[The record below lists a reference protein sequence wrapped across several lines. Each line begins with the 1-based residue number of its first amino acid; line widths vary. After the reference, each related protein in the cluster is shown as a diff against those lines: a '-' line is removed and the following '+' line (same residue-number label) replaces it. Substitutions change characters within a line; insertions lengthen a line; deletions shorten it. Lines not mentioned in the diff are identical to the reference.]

1 MAELIIPNVWRLRLS
16 MGYTNAYLLVADD
29 GVTLV
34 DSETKGQQATILEA
48 VSATGRTP
56 ADLKHI
62 LITHHHTDHTG
73 SLASL
78 VETTG
83 AKAYVHPL
91 DAPITRG
98 DEPVAGPN
106 PDVRVGRMLK
116 PLLMRLQPSRMTPV
130 AFEREVVDGDE
141 LAIAGGIKVIHTPGH
156 TAGHVSY
163 FWPESGGVLFAG
175 DAAGKL
181 RDVGPPV
188 GGLASMFTED
198 PEQAKESFRKLA
210 GLEFDTVCMGHG
222 GFLTGQAHLEFRRAV
237 EKMAR

>member
-1 MAELIIPNVWRLRLS
+1 MAERVISNVWRLRLS
-16 MGYTNAYLLVADD
+16 MGYTNAYLLVSDD

-34 DSETKGQQATILEA
+34 DSGTKGQQGNILEG

-106 PDVRVGRMLK
+106 PDVRMGWMLK
-116 PLLMRLQPSRMTPV
+116 PLLMRLQPSRMPPV
-130 AFEREVVDGDE
+130 AIEREVVDGDE
-141 LAIAGGIKVIHTPGH
+141 LAIAGGVTVIHTPGH

-163 FWPESGGVLFAG
+163 FWPQSGGVLFAG

-181 RDVGPPV
+181 GSLGPPV
-188 GGLASMFTED
+188 GGLGSMFTDD
-198 PEQAKESFRKLA
+198 PEQAKESFRKLSE
-210 GLEFDTVCMGHG
+210 LEFDTVCMGHG
-222 GFLTGQAHLEFRRAV
+222 GVLTPQAHVAFRRAV